1 MPVHP
6 HHTVSARPLV
16 MALVGWLLMLV
27 GLMGMTPA
35 RAQSDAA
42 AAAPTRRVPVEQFE
56 IVGNSLLD
64 PAELQATVAP
74 FKGQRSLDELKQA
87 AAAVQA
93 LYREHGYGAVVAYL
107 PAQDIQG
114 GRVRISVLEGR
125 LAQIVVSGNQRFSEA
140 NVRRS
145 LPGLQTG
152 VTPQVR
158 ELDAQIRLANEN
170 PARKIALTLE
180 PGAAPGQVDAQVLV
194 TEQSPRRWTLGLD
207 NTGNTRT
214 GRWRASVA
222 YQDVALWDLD
232 HQWSLQYQMAP
243 DKPSA
248 VTVLG
253 LGYRMPLYR
262 PGLMLDGF
270 AGYSDVDGGVT
281 GTAAGPLQFSGRG
294 RLWSLRV
301 TDLLQ
306 RRGELDQRV
315 ALSLNERTYLND
327 CGIAGLPAGVCG
339 PAGAS
344 VTVRP
349 LALEYSLQRDRAGSL
364 GFSSVL
370 SHNFGWGG
378 ARASQ
383 ADFDAARPGAPQR
396 YTTLRLD
403 AAVALP
409 LRAWQWQTRLGGQW
423 SAQALVPG
431 EQFGLAGMNAVRGY
445 EERELIGDRAAFV
458 ALELYGPPW
467 QPDWLGS
474 AGGLRPLVFADA
486 GRVWNRL
493 DTPCLDTRSV
503 CSLASVGL
511 GGRFSVAGVQLRLDL
526 AHALRPASRTARGD
540 NRVHVLASY
549 GF

>member
-1 MPVHP
+1 MVL
-6 HHTVSARPLV
+6 A
-16 MALVGWLLMLV
+16 GWLMMLV
-27 GLMGMTPA
+27 GLAGLGSA

-42 AAAPTRRVPVEQFE
+42 AAPPPQPRVPVEQFE
-56 IVGNSLLD
+56 IAGNSLLD
-64 PAELQATVAP
+64 AAELQAVVAP
-74 FKGQRSLDELKQA
+74 FRGQRSLDELKQA

-93 LYREHGYGAVVAYL
+93 RYRAHGYGAVVAYL

-125 LAQIVVSGNQRFSEA
+125 LTRIVVSGQQRFSEA

-158 ELDAQIRLANEN
+158 ALDAQIRLANEN
-170 PARKIALTLE
+170 PARRIALTLE
-180 PGAAPGQVDAQVLV
+180 PGQAPGQVDAQVLV

-214 GRWRASVA
+214 GRWRASLA

-232 HQWSLQYQMAP
+232 HQVSLQYQMAP
-243 DKPSA
+243 DQPRA

-262 PGLMLDGF
+262 SGLMLDGF

-306 RRGELDQRV
+306 RQGEFDQRI
-315 ALSLNERTYLND
+315 ALSLSERTYLNE

-349 LALEYSLQRDRAGSL
+349 LALEYSLQRDRAGTL
-364 GFSSVL
+364 GVSGVL
-370 SHNFGWGG
+370 SHDFGWGG
-378 ARASQ
+378 AHASQ
-383 ADFDAARPGAPQR
+383 ADVEAARPGAALR
-396 YTTLRLD
+396 YTTLRFD
-403 AAVALP
+403 AAAALP
-409 LRAWQWQTRLGGQW
+409 QRAWRWQTRLGGQW
-423 SAQALVPG
+423 TGQALVPG

-445 EERELIGDRAAFV
+445 EERELSGDRAAHV
-458 ALELYGPPW
+458 TLELHGPPW
-467 QPDWLGS
+467 QRDGVGS
-474 AGGLRPLVFADA
+474 TDRLHLLAFADA

-511 GGRFSVAGVQLRLDL
+511 GGRFSVAGVQLRLDW
-526 AHALRPASRTARGD
+526 ARALRPAVRTARGD
-540 NRVHVLASY
+540 YRVHVQASH